1 MSKTTLLNQLLEKN
15 KGYIK
20 TSEVVEN
27 NISKTYFLEYVKEN
41 NLIKVAHGV
50 YMTENTWQDDMYV
63 IQTRYP
69 KVIFS
74 HESEAFL
81 LGLSN
86 MEILIFF

>member
-1 MSKTTLLNQLLEKN
+1 
-15 KGYIK
+15 
-20 TSEVVEN
+20 
-27 NISKTYFLEYVKEN
+27 
-41 NLIKVAHGV
+41 
-50 YMTENTWQDDMYV
+50 MTENTWQDDMYV

-86 MEILIFF
+86 REPFDISVTLETGKGSSRLNKSGLKEYKIKKDLLEVG